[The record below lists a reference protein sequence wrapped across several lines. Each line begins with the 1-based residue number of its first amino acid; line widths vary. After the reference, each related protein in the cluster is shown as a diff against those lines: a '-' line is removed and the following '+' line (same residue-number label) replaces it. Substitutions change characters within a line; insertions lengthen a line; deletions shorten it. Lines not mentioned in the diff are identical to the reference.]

1 MCYSTSAAS
10 HISGNFKS
18 VRLEVHLGVYTCALL
33 VECVWSFQV
42 VPVCS
47 DFALDIIVADY
58 SISIE
63 RRDDGACCTCACC
76 LAGICACPL
85 GCCTTCNDRQLQL
98 VAYAHLGGCQTSG
111 CDLWGMYQVS
121 LVNNL
126 QITIEGSGDIS
137 ECPANVRI
145 TVMSTTY

>member
-1 MCYSTSAAS
+1 M
-10 HISGNFKS
+10 
-18 VRLEVHLGVYTCALL
+18 
-33 VECVWSFQV
+33 
-42 VPVCS
+42 CS

-85 GCCTTCNDRQLQL
+85 GCCSTCNDRQLQL

-126 QITIEGSGDIS
+126 QITIEGSGGLS

-145 TVMSTTY
+145 YSYEHCVLGIMQCLATYNSNAMQRLYTWCQIYISDSFTDL